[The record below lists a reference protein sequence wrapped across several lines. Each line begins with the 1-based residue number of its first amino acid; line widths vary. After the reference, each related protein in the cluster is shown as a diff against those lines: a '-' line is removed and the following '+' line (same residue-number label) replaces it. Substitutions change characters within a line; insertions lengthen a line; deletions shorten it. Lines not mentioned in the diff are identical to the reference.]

1 MKRTIRGRLIGLCV
15 PPVLLSLVDGGLTL
29 AGQSADYWDGYYG
42 AVNEMSP
49 TFNHLLAHH
58 PLAYVAG
65 FAGWVVMFV
74 CLILLLPQT
83 LALTASIAI
92 AMAHTAGASTW
103 LLFRFNYG
111 YGYQA
116 CCGLFLFTALALAV
130 GIRHGWRAEAPDD
143 APLGARWPM
152 VVRWGAVVAIFAI
165 TTYLF
170 LWPRMA

>member
-1 MKRTIRGRLIGLCV
+1 MRQSVRGRLLGLCV
-15 PPVLLSLVDGGLTL
+15 PPVLLSLVDAALTL

-58 PLAYVAG
+58 PLAFVAG

-111 YGYQA
+111 YAYQA
-116 CCGLFLFTALALAV
+116 CCGLFLFTAFALAV
-130 GIRHGWRAEAPDD
+130 GIRKGWRAEALDD
-143 APLGARWPM
+143 APLGARWPLI
-152 VVRWGAVVAIFAI
+152 VRWGAVVAIFAI

-170 LWPRMA
+170 LWPRKA